1 VIGVSSEAYVERKN
15 QMLRLLLVSATF
27 FALAAGAMAG
37 QNDAA
42 QTEYR
47 IEKDLSYV
55 DEAKPT
61 TAYQLER
68 CRLDLYYPQGKTGF
82 ATVVWFHGGGLTG
95 GNRHLPMGFQN
106 QGLAVVAANYRLSP
120 KATCPAY
127 IEDAAAAVAWTFRN
141 VDKHGGDPNRIFV
154 SGHSAGGYLTSM
166 VGLDKRWL
174 AACGIDADRIAGLI
188 PLSGQTITH
197 STIRQ
202 ERGLPER
209 VPLIDSFAPLHHIRP
224 GAPPILLMTGDR
236 EMEMVGRYEENAYLM
251 RMLKIVG
258 HPDVTLYEF
267 QGYGHDMVEPAMGPL
282 LRWIKEKAAATQ
294 KL

>member
-1 VIGVSSEAYVERKN
+1 
-15 QMLRLLLVSATF
+15 MLRRLWAFTTLLV
-27 FALAAGAMAG
+27 LAAGATAG
-37 QNDAA
+37 ENND
-42 QTEYR
+42 QTKYD
-47 IEKDLSYV
+47 IEKEISYL
-55 DEAKPT
+55 EENKPA

-68 CRLDLYYPQGKTGF
+68 CRLDLYYPQGETGF

-95 GNRHLPMGFQN
+95 GNRHIPTGLQN

-127 IEDAAAAVAWTFRN
+127 IEDAAAAVAWPFRPIGN
-141 VDKHGGDPNRIFV
+141 HGGAPPQIFV

-202 ERGLPER
+202 ERGLPEK
-209 VPLIDSFAPLHHIRP
+209 VPIIDSFAPLNHIRP
-224 GAPPILLMTGDR
+224 DAAPLLLMTGDR
-236 EMEMVGRYEENAYLM
+236 EMEMVGRYEENAYFM
-251 RMLKIVG
+251 RMLKVIG

-267 QGYGHDMVEPAMGPL
+267 QGYGHNMVEPAMDPM
-282 LRWIKEKAAATQ
+282 LRWIREKANPTRRQ
-294 KL
+294 

>member
-1 VIGVSSEAYVERKN
+1 MS
-15 QMLRLLLVSATF
+15 RLLWVFTTLLV
-27 FALAAGAMAG
+27 LAAGATAG
-37 QNDAA
+37 ENND
-42 QTEYR
+42 QTKYG
-47 IEKDLSYV
+47 IEREISYL
-55 DEAKPT
+55 EENKPA

-68 CRLDLYYPQGKTGF
+68 CRLDLYYPQGETGF

-95 GNRHLPMGFQN
+95 GNRHIPTELQN

-141 VDKHGGDPNRIFV
+141 IGNHGGDPNQIFV

-202 ERGLPER
+202 ERGLPEK
-209 VPLIDSFAPLHHIRP
+209 VPIIDSFAPLNHIRP
-224 GAPPILLMTGDR
+224 DAAPLLLMTGDR

-251 RMLKIVG
+251 RMLKVIG

-267 QGYGHDMVEPAMGPL
+267 QGYGHNMVEPAMDPM
-282 LRWIKEKAAATQ
+282 LRWIREKANPTQ
-294 KL
+294 RQ

>member
-1 VIGVSSEAYVERKN
+1 MSE
-15 QMLRLLLVSATF
+15 
-27 FALAAGAMAG
+27 
-37 QNDAA
+37 
-42 QTEYR
+42 
-47 IEKDLSYV
+47 
-55 DEAKPT
+55 
-61 TAYQLER
+61 
-68 CRLDLYYPQGKTGF
+68 GKTGF

-95 GNRHLPMGFQN
+95 GNRHIPTGLQN
-106 QGLAVVAANYRLSP
+106 QGLAVAAVNYRLSP

-127 IEDAAAAVAWTFRN
+127 IEDA
-141 VDKHGGDPNRIFV
+141 
-154 SGHSAGGYLTSM
+154 
-166 VGLDKRWL
+166 
-174 AACGIDADRIAGLI
+174 DRIAGLV

-224 GAPPILLMTGDR
+224 DAPPILLMTGDR

-267 QGYGHDMVEPAMGPL
+267 QGYGHDMVEPAMGPM
-282 LRWIKEKAAATQ
+282 LRWIKAETAAKPEK
-294 KL
+294 

>member
-1 VIGVSSEAYVERKN
+1 
-15 QMLRLLLVSATF
+15 MLRLLLV
-27 FALAAGAMAG
+27 ALAFLNLATGAIAV
-37 QNDAA
+37 QDNSPT
-42 QTEYR
+42 QYR
-47 IEKDLSYV
+47 VEKDLPYV
-55 DEAKPT
+55 GEAKPT

-68 CRLDLYYPQGKTGF
+68 CRLDLYYPQGKTAF

-95 GNRHLPMGFQN
+95 GNRHIPTGLQN
-106 QGLAVVAANYRLSP
+106 QGLAIVAVNYRLSP

-141 VDKHGGDPNRIFV
+141 IAAHGGDPNKIFV

-209 VPLIDSFAPLHHIRP
+209 VPLIDSFAPLHHIRAD
-224 GAPPILLMTGDR
+224 APPILLMTGDR

-267 QGYGHDMVEPAMGPL
+267 QGYGHDMVEPAMGPM
-282 LRWIKEKAAATQ
+282 LRWIKGRTAARPAQ
-294 KL
+294 

>member
-1 VIGVSSEAYVERKN
+1 VNIERKN
-15 QMLRLLLVSATF
+15 RMLRLLWVSTAL
-27 FALAAGAMAG
+27 FALAVGATAGENNAPRM
-37 QNDAA
+37 
-42 QTEYR
+42 EYR
-47 IEKDLSYV
+47 VEKDVSYV
-55 DEAKPT
+55 EEGKPT
-61 TAYQLER
+61 TAYQFER

-95 GNRHLPMGFQN
+95 GERHIPTGLQN
-106 QGLAVVAANYRLSP
+106 QGLAVVAVNYRLSP

-127 IEDAAAAVAWTFRN
+127 IEDAATAVAWTFRN
-141 VDKHGGDPNRIFV
+141 IDKRGGDPNRIFV

-202 ERGLPER
+202 ERGLPEKI
-209 VPLIDSFAPLHHIRP
+209 PLIDSFAPLNHIRAD
-224 GAPPILLMTGDR
+224 APSILLMTGDR
-236 EMEMVGRYEENAYLM
+236 EMEMIGRYEENAYLI

-258 HPDVTLYEF
+258 HKDVTLYEI
-267 QGYGHDMVEPAMGPL
+267 QGYGHDMVDPAMGPM
-282 LRWIKEKAAATQ
+282 LRWIKEKAVPTRKQ
-294 KL
+294 

>member
-1 VIGVSSEAYVERKN
+1 
-15 QMLRLLLVSATF
+15 MLRRLWAFTTLFV
-27 FALAAGAMAG
+27 LAAGATAG
-37 QNDAA
+37 ENDN
-42 QTEYR
+42 QTKYC
-47 IEKDLSYV
+47 IEKEISYL
-55 DEAKPT
+55 EENKPA

-68 CRLDLYYPQGKTGF
+68 CRLDLYYPQGETGF

-95 GNRHLPMGFQN
+95 GNRHIPTGLQN
-106 QGLAVVAANYRLSP
+106 QGLAVATANYRLSP

-141 VDKHGGDPNRIFV
+141 IGSHGGDPNKIFV

-202 ERGLPER
+202 ERGLPEK
-209 VPLIDSFAPLHHIRP
+209 VPIIDSFAPLNHIRP
-224 GAPPILLMTGDR
+224 DAPPILLMTGDR

-251 RMLKIVG
+251 RMLKVIG

-267 QGYGHDMVEPAMGPL
+267 QGYGHNMVEPAMDPM
-282 LRWIKEKAAATQ
+282 LRWIREKANPTQ
-294 KL
+294 RQ